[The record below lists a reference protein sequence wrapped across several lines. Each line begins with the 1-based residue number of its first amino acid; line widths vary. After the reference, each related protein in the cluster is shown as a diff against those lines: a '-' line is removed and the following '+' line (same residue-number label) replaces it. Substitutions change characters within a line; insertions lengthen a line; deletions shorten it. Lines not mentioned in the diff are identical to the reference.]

1 MSTKQRAWRRLRH
14 LLWLGLALGL
24 SRLVVFTHPT
34 RDFVAIEPVS
44 HVNNALSLAV
54 HPGARPQDLGIQV
67 LAPGET
73 LSASM
78 TIDVEAVK

>member
-1 MSTKQRAWRRLRH
+1 MVSVRAPSLRISS
-14 LLWLGLALGL
+14 ALT
-24 SRLVVFTHPT
+24 RLVVFTHPT

-44 HVNNALSLAV
+44 HVNNALNLAG
-54 HPGARPQDLGIQV
+54 HPGSRPQDLGIQV

-78 TIDVEAVK
+78 TLDVEDVK